1 MTREHSALVCNLPP
15 GVGNRLLGDAALASE
30 LLFDISKIDLN
41 AVALSRERVAE
52 LTPQRGAM
60 RQLDYVI
67 WRTQDAS
74 QGLGVKHVRDDEF
87 WVPGHIPGRPLM
99 PGVIMLEACAQLCG
113 VLHRLRAGDE
123 RFIGFARCND
133 TAFRGQVVP
142 GDTLYLLAKEAS
154 YRPRRF
160 VSAAQ
165 GVVNGKL
172 VFEATITGMAM

>member
-1 MTREHSALVCNLPP
+1 M
-15 GVGNRLLGDAALASE
+15 
-30 LLFDISKIDLN
+30 
-41 AVALSRERVAE
+41 ALSPERVAE

-67 WRTQDAS
+67 WMTDDSR
-74 QGLGVKHVRDDEF
+74 QGLGVKHVHDDEF

-99 PGVIMLEACAQLCG
+99 PGVLMLESCAQLCG
-113 VLHRLRAGDE
+113 VLHQCRTDDD
-123 RFIGFARCND
+123 RFVGFARCND

-142 GDTLYLLAKEAS
+142 GDTLYLLAKEVS

-172 VFEATITGMAM
+172 VFEATITGMAL

>member
-1 MTREHSALVCNLPP
+1 M
-15 GVGNRLLGDAALASE
+15 
-30 LLFDISKIDLN
+30 
-41 AVALSRERVAE
+41 ALSPERVAE

-67 WRTQDAS
+67 WMTDDSR
-74 QGLGVKHVRDDEF
+74 QGLGVKHVRNDEF

-99 PGVIMLEACAQLCG
+99 PGVLMLESCAQLCG
-113 VLHRLRAGDE
+113 VLHQCRTDDD
-123 RFIGFARCND
+123 RFVGFARCND

-142 GDTLYLLAKEAS
+142 GDTLYLLAKEVS

-172 VFEATITGMAM
+172 VFEATITGMAL